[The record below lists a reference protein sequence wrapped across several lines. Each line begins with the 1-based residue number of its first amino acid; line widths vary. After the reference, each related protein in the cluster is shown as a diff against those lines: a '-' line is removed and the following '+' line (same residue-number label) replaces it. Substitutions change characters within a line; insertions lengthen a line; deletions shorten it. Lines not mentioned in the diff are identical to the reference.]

1 MVGSTSGLLGN
12 VGQANYGSAKM
23 GIVTLSAI
31 IAAENKSKGITS
43 NVICPSADTRMTR
56 SVPTPK
62 DPKAAAIREER
73 LRRSRADAIAPL
85 CVFLASEKA
94 SYVTGQVFHQ
104 RAAELTLYS
113 QPRPLQMVHH
123 QGGWTPELIAEV
135 GMPSLANKFVEL
147 GDSRKIH
154 PGLPLD

>member
-1 MVGSTSGLLGN
+1 
-12 VGQANYGSAKM
+12 
-23 GIVTLSAI
+23 
-31 IAAENKSKGITS
+31 
-43 NVICPSADTRMTR
+43 
-56 SVPTPK
+56 
-62 DPKAAAIREER
+62 
-73 LRRSRADAIAPL
+73 
-85 CVFLASEKA
+85 
-94 SYVTGQVFHQ
+94 VFHQ